1 MNPLGQIA
9 VLLIGT
15 AFSIYII
22 LVWLRFLLQLVHA
35 DFYNPISQFVVK
47 ATSPLLHPLRRI
59 IPAWGGMDMAALLLI
74 VLLQMVETTLLSLL
88 LSGGTVPPITLLIS
102 TVFSLLL
109 LAAKFYFWLLILSV
123 VLSWVAPGS
132 YSPGVVLVQQLT
144 EPLLAPCRKLL
155 PNMGGLDISPIIAF
169 LGIKIFEIL
178 VQYSYAQVMPLLS

>member
-59 IPAWGGMDMAALLLI
+59 IPTVGGMDVAALVLI
-74 VLLQMVETTLLSLL
+74 VLLQMLQSTLLSLFTHGATL
-88 LSGGTVPPITLLIS
+88 PPLLLIFS
-102 TVFSLLL
+102 TIFGLLL

-132 YSPGVVLVQQLT
+132 YSPGVVLVYQLT

-155 PNMGGLDISPIIAF
+155 PAMGGLDLSPIVAF

-178 VQYSYAQVMPLLS
+178 VSYAAQQVMPLVG